1 MYPDTP
7 AARNRFI
14 LARRPAR
21 QAHDPWRAH
30 GVIVELEPD
39 ASGALVDVI
48 TVFLTGREC
57 PWRCAMC
64 DLWTYTTP
72 TDTPAG
78 AIPRQIRDALGG
90 TAGHGGTARSDWHVK
105 LYNAGSFFDPR
116 AVPVGDYPGIA
127 AAIAGASG
135 VTVESHP
142 ALVGARLSPWL
153 QALADAAPGRAPAL
167 EVGMGLETAH
177 PGALERLNKRMTTDM
192 FADAAARLADAGV
205 ALRAFVLVSPPFV
218 PAAAQREWLDRSV
231 EFAFACGASAVSL
244 IPTRGGNGTM
254 EALSA
259 AGQFTRPALD
269 DVEEAMDAALARAA
283 GRVFVDLWEL
293 DHLAACDACFAGR
306 KARLAAMNLT
316 QRPAPRVSCPLCAQA
331 EVRV

>member
-1 MYPDTP
+1 MYPDTS
-7 AARNRFI
+7 AARDRFI

-21 QAHDPWRAH
+21 QPHDPWRAH

-72 TDTPAG
+72 TDTPEG

-90 TAGHGGTARSDWHVK
+90 AGRGDWHVK

-116 AVPVGDYPGIA
+116 AVPVADYPATA
-127 AAIAGASG
+127 AAISGASG
-135 VTVESHP
+135 VIVESHP
-142 ALVGARLSPWL
+142 ALVGPRLSQWQ

-177 PGALERLNKRMTTDM
+177 PGALERLNKRMTTGM
-192 FADAAARLADAGV
+192 FAEAAARLGEAGV
-205 ALRAFVLVSPPFV
+205 TLRAFVLVSPPFV

-254 EALSA
+254 EALAA

-269 DVEEAMDAALARAA
+269 DVEEAMDAALARSA

-316 QRPAPRVSCPLCAQA
+316 QRPAPRVSCPLCQPA
-331 EVRV
+331 EVRA